1 MIFKFLETRE
11 GKENTVIVA
20 RKKLESK
27 VRFGV
32 SSTSRAVLCEIKRQ
46 REEREKL
53 MTMRGILILNY
64 FLWDDVSRHLHMS
77 FLFPIAF
84 LASVFDFRMFTS
96 ILQTIWRRKVILRAE
111 LL

>member
-53 MTMRGILILNY
+53 MTMRGILILELL
-64 FLWDDVSRHLHMS
+64 FLRRR
-77 FLFPIAF
+77 FEAF
-84 LASVFDFRMFTS
+84 SY
-96 ILQTIWRRKVILRAE
+96 VILIPHCIFGKRVRFPDVHFHPANNMASQSYTE
-111 LL
+111 G

>member
-32 SSTSRAVLCEIKRQ
+32 FSTSRAVLCEIKRQ
-46 REEREKL
+46 RDERKTYDHERYFDL
-53 MTMRGILILNY
+53 ELLSLGRRFEASSYVILIPHCI
-64 FLWDDVSRHLHMS
+64 FGKRVRFPDVHFHPANNM
-77 FLFPIAF
+77 
-84 LASVFDFRMFTS
+84 ASQSYT
-96 ILQTIWRRKVILRAE
+96 E
-111 LL
+111 G